1 MRWQYSHLNE
11 TPYLYPSKE
20 LRIKYKGSSG
30 KKKQMQLWITW
41 KDMRFSIIVSIKVIT
56 VYQTI

>member
-20 LRIKYKGSSG
+20 LRNMYWGSNG
-30 KKKQMQLWITW
+30 KKETNKRNCGSHGKT
-41 KDMRFSIIVSIKVIT
+41 
-56 VYQTI
+56 